1 MIRVAILAPALAL
14 RVGLREVFRG
24 LEDIEVVSD
33 ASTLDEL
40 SEADVLVLTSPDYLS
55 DLDEDAPA
63 VLLLT
68 DDQSAAAQLMDLPV
82 WGVLSLDASA
92 EELSAAVRALGEGLW
107 TGSPALLQDLL
118 ERQPAFMIEEGD
130 PIVDPLTPRER
141 EVLQL
146 AAEGLG
152 KQTDRPVAG
161 DQRAYGQIPSL
172 IVVHQTGSHQPHG
185 SDPRGSKAGVGDTIM
200 KNKLVVIISKI

>member
-24 LEDIEVVSD
+24 LEDVEVVGD
-33 ASTLDEL
+33 ASTPDEL
-40 SEADVLVLTSPDYLS
+40 PEVDVLVLSSPDYLS
-55 DLDEDAPA
+55 ELDEDAPA

-68 DDQSAAAQLMDLPV
+68 DDQSDVIQLVDLPV
-82 WGVLSLDASA
+82 WGVLSLDASP

-107 TGSPALLQDLL
+107 TGSPALLQELL
-118 ERQPAFMIEEGD
+118 ERQPAFALEEGD

-146 AAEGLG
+146 AAEGLAN
-152 KQTDRPVAG
+152 KQIALSLEISEHTVKFHLSSLYTKLGVTSRTEAIRAG
-161 DQRAYGQIPSL
+161 ARRGW
-172 IVVHQTGSHQPHG
+172 VV
-185 SDPRGSKAGVGDTIM
+185 
-200 KNKLVVIISKI
+200 L

>member
-1 MIRVAILAPALAL
+1 MIRVAVVAPVLAL

-24 LEDIEVVSD
+24 IEDVEVVGD

-40 SEADVLVLTSPDYLS
+40 PESDVLMLTSPDYLS

-68 DDQSAAAQLMDLPV
+68 DSQDDAIQLMDLPV
-82 WGVLSLDASA
+82 WGVLSMDSSP
-92 EELSAAVRALGEGLW
+92 EELSAAVHALGEGLW
-107 TGSPALLQDLL
+107 TGSPALLGSLL
-118 ERQPAFMIEEGD
+118 ERQPAFAVEKGD

-146 AAEGLG
+146 AAEGLAN
-152 KQTDRPVAG
+152 KQIALSLEISEHTVKFHLSSLYTKLGVTSRTEAIRAG
-161 DQRAYGQIPSL
+161 ARRGW
-172 IVVHQTGSHQPHG
+172 VV
-185 SDPRGSKAGVGDTIM
+185 
-200 KNKLVVIISKI
+200 L

>member
-68 DDQSAAAQLMDLPV
+68 DDQSAVTQLMDLPV

-107 TGSPALLQDLL
+107 AGSPALLQDLL

-146 AAEGLG
+146 AAEGLAN
-152 KQTDRPVAG
+152 KQIALSLEISEHTVKFHLSSLYTKLGVTSRTEAIRAG
-161 DQRAYGQIPSL
+161 AR
-172 IVVHQTGSHQPHG
+172 
-185 SDPRGSKAGVGDTIM
+185 RGW
-200 KNKLVVIISKI
+200 VIL